1 MQITQQATVM
11 IPVSDQER
19 ALAFYVET
27 LGFRQRV
34 DFEYADGVRWLEVEP
49 VGDEHPIGLS
59 LALDERP
66 GIETRIAFNTADLEA
81 DHAELSARGA
91 DVGPI
96 LREGDPVV
104 HWGGIVL
111 GGTPPMCLVRDPDG
125 NSLLLVHA
133 G

>member
-1 MQITQQATVM
+1 MLKNLMFATLY
-11 IPVSDQER
+11 VSDQDR

-49 VGDEHPIGLS
+49 PGDGHPIGLS
-59 LALDERP
+59 LALDGRP
-66 GIETRIAFNTADLEA
+66 GIETRVAFNSADLQA
-81 DHAELSARGA
+81 DHAELRERGA

-104 HWGGIVL
+104 RWGGIVL
-111 GGTPPMCLVRDPDG
+111 GGTPPMCLVSDPDG
-125 NSLLLVHA
+125 NSLLLVQ
-133 G
+133 GT

>member
-1 MQITQQATVM
+1 MQIRQQATVM

-34 DFEYADGVRWLEVEP
+34 DFEYAGGVRWVEVEP
-49 VGDEHPIGLS
+49 PGDGDAIGLS
-59 LALDERP
+59 LALGGQP
-66 GIETRIAFNTADLEA
+66 GIETRVAFNSGDLEA
-81 DHAELSARGA
+81 DHAELRRRGA

-96 LREGDPVV
+96 LREGDPIV

-111 GGTPPMCLVRDPDG
+111 GGTPPMCLVSDPDG
-125 NSLLLVHA
+125 NSLLLVQ
-133 G
+133 GP